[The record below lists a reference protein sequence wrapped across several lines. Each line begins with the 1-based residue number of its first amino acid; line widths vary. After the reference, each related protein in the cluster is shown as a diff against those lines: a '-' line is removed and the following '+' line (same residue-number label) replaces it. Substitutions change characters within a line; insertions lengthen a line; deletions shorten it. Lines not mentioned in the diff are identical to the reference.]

1 MLVSMKKLTI
11 VAVTLTATAMF
22 GLTACGDDSSPKKSA
37 PSQGD
42 ADYDRM
48 QQFIKCMAK
57 QGVDVP
63 EPAADQGG
71 DKDSNIEKPDGGSK
85 AKAEAARAAC
95 AKYAPSD
102 DINEDITEA
111 DKDLALKKAECLR
124 NKGVNAKD
132 PKPGTLD
139 VTIEGTADN
148 DKLVKAFSACNK
160 QIGAD
165 EG

>member
-1 MLVSMKKLTI
+1 MMNTRKLTV

-22 GLTACGDDSSPKKSA
+22 GLTACGDDSPPKKAA

-42 ADYDRM
+42 GDYDRM
-48 QQFIKCMAK
+48 RKFITCMAE

-63 EPAADQGG
+63 EPAPDEDGG
-71 DKDSNIEKPDGGSK
+71 KDSNIEKPDGGSK

-124 NKGVNAKD
+124 GKGVNAKD
-132 PKPGTLD
+132 PEPGALD
-139 VTIEGTADN
+139 VTVEGTVDK
-148 DKLVKAFSACNK
+148 DKLVKAFRACNK
-160 QIGAD
+160 QLGAD